1 MDHEAELAGIG
12 VGVGPDGEE
21 VPAVILRA
29 RDELLPIFVTRD
41 QASSI
46 RMGLSD
52 QVFERPLTHDL
63 LVDMVTELGGAIDG
77 VRIDDISDGTF
88 YAKID
93 GEAYDAGQPRE
104 FVFDARPS
112 DAIALAIRFEC
123 PITVADEVLDAA
135 GQPPDSIRMHD
146 PDGDDTFPHV
156 PGEEDRDESDY
167 RYR

>member
-1 MDHEAELAGIG
+1 MDHDAEIAGIG
-12 VGVGPDGEE
+12 VGVGPDGDE

-29 RDELLPIFVTRD
+29 REELLPIFVTRD
-41 QASSI
+41 QANSI

-52 QVFERPLTHDL
+52 RVFERPLTHDL
-63 LVDMVTELGGAIDG
+63 LVEMVTEFGGAIDA
-77 VRIDDISDGTF
+77 VRIDDLTDGTF

-104 FVFDARPS
+104 FVFDSRPS

-123 PITVADEVLDAA
+123 AIRVTDQVMDDAGRPPESITIE
-135 GQPPDSIRMHD
+135 D
-146 PDGDDTFPHV
+146 PDGDTFPHE
-156 PGEEDRDESDY
+156 PGTEDSDESDF

>member
-1 MDHEAELAGIG
+1 MSHEAEIAGIG
-12 VGVGPDGEE
+12 VGVGPDGDE

-29 RDELLPIFVTRD
+29 REQLLPIFVTRD
-41 QASSI
+41 QANSV

-52 QVFERPLTHDL
+52 RVFERPLTHDL
-63 LVDMVTELGGAIDG
+63 LVEMVTEFGGAVDG
-77 VRIDDISDGTF
+77 VRIDDLTDGTF

-93 GEAYDAGQPRE
+93 AESYDAGQSRE

-135 GQPPDSIRMHD
+135 GQPPDSIEIESRS
-146 PDGDDTFPHV
+146 DGVFPHS
-156 PGEEDRDESDY
+156 PGEEDRDESDF

>member
-1 MDHEAELAGIG
+1 MDHEAEIAGIG
-12 VGVGPDGEE
+12 VGVGPDGDE

-29 RDELLPIFVTRD
+29 REELLPIFVTRD
-41 QASSI
+41 QANSI

-63 LVDMVTELGGAIDG
+63 LVEMVTEFGGAIDG
-77 VRIDDISDGTF
+77 VRIDDLTDGTF

-93 GEAYDAGQPRE
+93 GEAYDTGQPRE

-123 PITVADEVLDAA
+123 SIHVTDEVIDEA
-135 GQPPDSIRMHD
+135 GRPPDSIRIED
-146 PDGDDTFPHV
+146 PDGDTFPHQ
-156 PGEEDRDESDY
+156 PGSEESDESDF